1 MLSRG
6 QKDKLVEAG
15 LSEEFIQENN
25 QMISENWKEVLANLR
40 SIKQNPVMLL
50 KIENNRRA
58 KLASKND
65 SEPELLEIP
74 EEEEKPKKKS
84 KKSKASSKK

>member
-25 QMISENWKEVLANLR
+25 QMISENWKEVLTNLR